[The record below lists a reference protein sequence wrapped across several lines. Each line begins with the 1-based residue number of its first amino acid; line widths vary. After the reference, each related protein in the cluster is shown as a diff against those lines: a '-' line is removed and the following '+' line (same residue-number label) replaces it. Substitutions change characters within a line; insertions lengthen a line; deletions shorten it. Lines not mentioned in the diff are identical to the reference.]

1 MFLLEA
7 SGKDP
12 FLALSSFR
20 RPAMALDSWLFLH
33 LPNASPQPLLPSSY
47 LLSVTLTWCLYKD
60 PWDDIGPTWIIQ
72 GDFHVSRPFTSSH
85 QQSPFAMPSTTI
97 MVPAIGTWTSL
108 GRGGIFPPPT
118 PTRQAFCWEER
129 KYATESHYDYRL
141 WKATYFFLG
150 FHLPIYTVRGW

>member
-20 RPAMALDSWLFLH
+20 RPAMALDSWLFLR

-72 GDFHVSRPFTSSH
+72 DDFHVSRLSLHRIGKVLLPC
-85 QQSPFAMPSTTI
+85 QVQPS
-97 MVPAIGTWTSL
+97 WFLRL
-108 GRGGIFPPPT
+108 GRGHLWGEG
-118 PTRQAFCWEER
+118 AF
-129 KYATESHYDYRL
+129 
-141 WKATYFFLG
+141 
-150 FHLPIYTVRGW
+150 FHLPHPPDRLSVGKRGNMPQKVTTITDFGKLLTSLLASIYPSRQ